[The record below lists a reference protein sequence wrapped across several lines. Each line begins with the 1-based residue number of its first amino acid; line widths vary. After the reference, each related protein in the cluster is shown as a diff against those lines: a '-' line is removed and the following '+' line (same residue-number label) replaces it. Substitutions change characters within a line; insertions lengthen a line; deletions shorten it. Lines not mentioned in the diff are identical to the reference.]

1 MPVTEWR
8 KRPLTVQV
16 RTAVSAVDPGLVPE
30 EEALLYSVVVVSPL
44 AVLVA
49 LVASSAV
56 RGLDQT
62 MAGR

>member
-1 MPVTEWR
+1 
-8 KRPLTVQV
+8 
-16 RTAVSAVDPGLVPE
+16 
-30 EEALLYSVVVVSPL
+30 LLYSVVVVSPL